1 MTFHNQVVW
10 ITGAGSGLGK
20 ALAIQFAQ
28 AGAHVVLSGRREQRL
43 QDVAQILSRYS
54 VQSLVLPC
62 DVCNEETLQ
71 NAIAQTLQHFSQLD
85 VVIANAGF
93 AVNGTIDKLTREEW
107 ERQFSV
113 NVFGLAST
121 ARLALPHL
129 RKTNGR
135 LVLIGSAT
143 AWLHFDRSIAY
154 CSSKA
159 AVHAIGQSIS
169 AQLQGS
175 GTSCTTIH
183 PGFVESEIAQVD
195 NQGIFDSTRPDR
207 RPQQLMWDA
216 DRAAQKMIAAIANR
230 KRCYVFT
237 AHARIGVWLARFFP
251 TLTFHLLRRMG

>member
-1 MTFHNQVVW
+1 MKFHNQVVW

-28 AGAHVVLSGRREQRL
+28 SGAHVVLSGRREPRL
-43 QDVAQILSRYS
+43 TEVAQILDQYAG
-54 VQSLVLPC
+54 QNLVLPC
-62 DVCNEETLQ
+62 DVTNEEALQ
-71 NAIAQTLQHFSQLD
+71 NTIEQILQRFGQLD
-85 VVIANAGF
+85 VAIANAGF
-93 AVNGTIDKLTREEW
+93 AVNGTVDAVSREEW
-107 ERQFSV
+107 ERQFAV

-129 RKTNGR
+129 QQRNGR

-169 AQLQGS
+169 AQLYGS

-195 NQGIFDSTRPDR
+195 NQGTFDANRPDR
-207 RPQQLMWDA
+207 RPQQLMWDS
-216 DRAAQKMIAAIANR
+216 DRAARKMLLAIYKR
-230 KRCYVFT
+230 KRCYIFT
-237 AHARIGVWLARFFP
+237 AHALIGVWLARFFP
-251 TLTFHLLRRMG
+251 SLAFHLLRRLG